1 MREEPPAEVTPPP
14 EPALARVAKL
24 AGLVTA
30 VAVLCGA
37 IVAAA
42 FLDLHR
48 RQAEP
53 QPAEN
58 GTTGVQAF
66 TMPGASE
73 DGVTAGLEPVA
84 QQPAVEPSEEPVSH
98 AAGARP
104 EDIARE
110 FYRLVDED
118 PKRALAKLGGPL
130 TDDDRQALVVAWR
143 DIDRLHVEETRTPRN
158 GWVEAVLTMTTTDGR
173 SYRMEQELRIDPPMV
188 TEVRLLSA
196 QRSA

>member
-53 QPAEN
+53 QPAEDEAA
-58 GTTGVQAF
+58 GVQAF
-66 TMPGASE
+66 TLPGAGQN
-73 DGVTAGLEPVA
+73 GVTAGLEPVA
-84 QQPAVEPSEEPVSH
+84 QRPAMEPSEEPVSH
-98 AAGARP
+98 AADAQP
-104 EDIARE
+104 EDLARE

-118 PKRALAKLGGPL
+118 PKRALAMLGGVL
-130 TDDDRQALVVAWR
+130 TDDDRQAMAVAWR
-143 DIDRLHVEETRTPRN
+143 DIDRLHVDETRISAN
-158 GWVEAVLTMTTTDGR
+158 GWIEAVLSMTTTDGR
-173 SYRMEQELRIDPPMV
+173 SYRIKQELRIDPPMI
-188 TEVRLLSA
+188 TKVRLVSA